1 MPFRKEKTVY
11 VKQVFLRY
19 TSVSGEVADAIV
31 AMGDFVTFEK
41 KELVKDY
48 NEDETHIRIVLKG
61 CGGYFINKS
70 GNDFCFY
77 FSFKDDIFFDYPSLF
92 SPGENEYKIKLAT
105 IDKTEAF
112 ILPVKKL
119 LDFAGATFYGELLRR
134 TCAEYLYFDVQELYF
149 DRIFL
154 SAHERYLKLIKR
166 TPDIAQKIDH
176 KYIASYLGIT
186 AESLSRLRKKHL
198 KTI

>member
-1 MPFRKEKTVY
+1 MPLKKERIAY
-11 VKQVFLRY
+11 VKQVFLKY
-19 TSVSGEVADAIV
+19 TSVTSEVADAIV
-31 AMGDFVTFEK
+31 LMGDFVTYQK

-48 NEDETHIRIVLKG
+48 DENESLIRIILKG
-61 CGGYFINKS
+61 CGGYFLEKS
-70 GNDFCFY
+70 GKDFCFY

-92 SPGENEYKIKLAT
+92 SQDENAYKIKLVA
-105 IDKTEAF
+105 IDKTDAF
-112 ILPVKKL
+112 ILPVSKL
-119 LDFAGATFYGELLRR
+119 LDFAGETFYGELLRR

-149 DRIFL
+149 DRINL
-154 SAHERYLKLIKR
+154 SAYERYLKLIKR